1 MEFNLNNSIL
11 YEDRQ
16 SPVDCFKLNVIA
28 LYCMIILVISIK
40 FNSLLLTVFMKYKS
54 LRTNINM
61 FIIVL
66 TLLNLVVSILEFSF
80 IIPANLKCRF
90 Y

>member
-80 IIPANLKCRF
+80 
-90 Y
+90 